1 MVVIV
6 VIREEEEEEEERKE
20 IKGKA
25 VIQQSRDCQMW
36 I

>member
-6 VIREEEEEEEERKE
+6 VIREEEEEEERKE

>member
-6 VIREEEEEEEERKE
+6 VIREEEEEEERKE

-25 VIQQSRDCQMW
+25 VIQQSRDCQIW

>member
-6 VIREEEEEEEERKE
+6 VIREEEEEERKE